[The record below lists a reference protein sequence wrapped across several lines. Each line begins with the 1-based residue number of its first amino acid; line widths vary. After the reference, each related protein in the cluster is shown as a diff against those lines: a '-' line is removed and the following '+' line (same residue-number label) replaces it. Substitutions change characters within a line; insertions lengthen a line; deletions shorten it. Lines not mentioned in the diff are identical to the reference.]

1 MQGTRGTHLVRDV
14 LQLSQA
20 RLRRLGSR
28 IQPCLRRF
36 PAVALVLVLPGN
48 DTPHMH
54 EDEQYEHDKLT

>member
-1 MQGTRGTHLVRDV
+1 MQGTRGTHLMRDV

-20 RLRRLGSR
+20 RLPRLGSR

-48 DTPHMH
+48 KTPHMH